1 MERLIQI
8 MRRLRSPEGCPW
20 DRAQTH
26 ESLRSHLLEEAG
38 EAVDAISLGHWEE
51 LPGELGDVLLQ
62 VAFHAVIA
70 EEDARFTYQD
80 IENSICEKMIRRH
93 PHVYGDVQ
101 ADTPKDVVRNWNAIK
116 AQEQGREKHPLERIP
131 NHLGA
136 LEREFKV
143 QETLA
148 EPVLCKED
156 VIAILADCSD
166 TSDGVVQVL
175 RAVVSWAR
183 QKSENPELMLRA
195 AVAETI
201 SKALDDHSI

>member
-1 MERLIQI
+1 MGTMERLIQI

-20 DRAQTH
+20 DRVQTH

-38 EAVDAISLGHWEE
+38 EVVDAISLGHWEE

-70 EEDARFTYQD
+70 EEDARFTYRD

-148 EPVLCKED
+148 EPVCSKED

-166 TSDGVVQVL
+166 TSDGVVQAL

-183 QKSENPELMLRA
+183 QKSENPELTLRA
-195 AVAETI
+195 AVADTI
-201 SKALDDHSI
+201 SKALE